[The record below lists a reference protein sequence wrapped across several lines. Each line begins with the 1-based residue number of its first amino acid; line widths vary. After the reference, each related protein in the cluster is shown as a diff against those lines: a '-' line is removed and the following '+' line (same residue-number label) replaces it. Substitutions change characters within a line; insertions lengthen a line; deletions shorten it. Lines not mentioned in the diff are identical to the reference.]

1 MTEQQKI
8 AKLVVMLEMNER
20 MFKAKVITCAQYS
33 AAEEYHGKKTEKEE
47 LPNIGRGT
55 IIMLAQFWK
64 VK

>member
-33 AAEEYHGKKTEKEE
+33 AAKEYLKKKNS
-47 LPNIGRGT
+47 LI
-55 IIMLAQFWK
+55 
-64 VK
+64 